1 MNKIIKQII
10 KFADKTKIE
19 LMSLTPVLKF
29 MKEMEYF
36 STTFK
41 KISENDNLELD
52 MVYITFTEDG
62 DNVLIPVF
70 DDKIIEELIIR
81 VNADELKIVLDMY
94 RNLEVNEKIEMKKII
109 YN

>member
-1 MNKIIKQII
+1 
-10 KFADKTKIE
+10 
-19 LMSLTPVLKF
+19 
-29 MKEMEYF
+29 
-36 STTFK
+36 
-41 KISENDNLELD
+41 

-94 RNLEVNEKIEMKKII
+94 RNLEVNEKDRNEKNHIQLEKI
-109 YN
+109 